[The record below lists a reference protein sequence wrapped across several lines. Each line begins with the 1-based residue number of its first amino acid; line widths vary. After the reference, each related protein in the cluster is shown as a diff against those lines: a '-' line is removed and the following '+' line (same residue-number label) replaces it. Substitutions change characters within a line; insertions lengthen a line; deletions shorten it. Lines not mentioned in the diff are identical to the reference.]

1 MRLGNITAIGET
13 LYNMS
18 INCILAQDYASAFN
32 YLKVCIRIVEKMRL
46 NDLRICNIA
55 KLYGLLAL
63 ASVRLS
69 YEYDTS
75 FYINTNRRFLAHII
89 NSRTYKDEENRHK
102 VFTGNDDEL
111 FLHYFVRGLLEEKN
125 AKNEEALQFYKMAEV
140 HCMKSVGNMFFSYVQ
155 LNVAMAGV
163 YRKLGDEENALS
175 MIDRA
180 YAYAT
185 EKNYTDQM
193 ILLEAMRHGAEY
205 NQQMVECGLERHTI
219 DQFDDLLDKASM
231 VVKNQDMSNHI
242 EFISVWQNVLEI
254 DNKTKED
261 LIKTAANSFM
271 LNFNLDSFIHIKY
284 DETSS
289 EILFSEGPVE
299 LEQSDLKLLKAYFE
313 KRKTGFVTAKID
325 KDYDDYGKI
334 LDIFGRDVLCSM
346 VCTPYFEHE
355 KLTNLFISCIYTK
368 TSWNI
373 ENYRYFLNDSE
384 ANIYN
389 LLLRQLLIAVDK
401 IEYLNEIKHMN
412 DALKQS
418 SFTDYLT
425 GLRNR
430 NGLYD
435 SFNRLLKKASR
446 RKEALDLAVLYIDLD
461 NFKYYNDTFG
471 HDVGDLVLKEV
482 AEILSITAK
491 DSGFAIRYGGDE
503 FLIIL
508 ENAGKDEA
516 MYKARFM
523 LDTLISKNG
532 YVDEINSF
540 LGRRLEIKNEKKI
553 SCSIGV
559 ATAKNM
565 TSDKDL
571 SVLLKCADSS
581 LYDVKHTTKNAIKFY
596 EK

>member
-1 MRLGNITAIGET
+1 
-13 LYNMS
+13 
-18 INCILAQDYASAFN
+18 
-32 YLKVCIRIVEKMRL
+32 
-46 NDLRICNIA
+46 
-55 KLYGLLAL
+55 
-63 ASVRLS
+63 
-69 YEYDTS
+69 
-75 FYINTNRRFLAHII
+75 
-89 NSRTYKDEENRHK
+89 
-102 VFTGNDDEL
+102 
-111 FLHYFVRGLLEEKN
+111 
-125 AKNEEALQFYKMAEV
+125 
-140 HCMKSVGNMFFSYVQ
+140 
-155 LNVAMAGV
+155 
-163 YRKLGDEENALS
+163 
-175 MIDRA
+175 
-180 YAYAT
+180 
-185 EKNYTDQM
+185 
-193 ILLEAMRHGAEY
+193 MRHGADY
-205 NQQMVECGLERHTI
+205 NQQMIECGLENHTI
-219 DQFDDLLDKASM
+219 DQLDDLLDKASM
-231 VVKNQDMSNHI
+231 VVKNHDMSNHI

-254 DNKTKED
+254 NNKTKEE
-261 LIKTAANSFM
+261 LISTAANSFM
-271 LNFNLDSFIHIKY
+271 LNFNLDSFIYIKFT
-284 DETSS
+284 EKST
-289 EILFSEGPVE
+289 EVLFSDGHIE
-299 LEQSDLKLLKAYFE
+299 LTESDLILLRNYFQ

-346 VCTPYFEHE
+346 VCNPYFEHE
-355 KLTNLFISCIYTK
+355 KLTSLFISCIYIK

-373 ENYRYFLNDSE
+373 ENYKYFLNDSD

-401 IEYLNEIKHMN
+401 IENLNEIKHMN
-412 DALKQS
+412 EALKQS
-418 SFTDYLT
+418 SYTDYLT

-435 SFNRLLKKASR
+435 SYNKLLKKASR
-446 RKEALDLAVLYIDLD
+446 RKIPLDLAVLYIDLD

-482 AEILSITAK
+482 AEILTITAK

-508 ENAGKDEA
+508 ETASKEEA

-523 LDTLISKNG
+523 LDTLISKDG

-540 LGRRLEIKNEKKI
+540 LGRWLEIKDEKKI

-559 ATAKNM
+559 ATATNL

-571 SVLLKCADSS
+571 SDLLKCADSS